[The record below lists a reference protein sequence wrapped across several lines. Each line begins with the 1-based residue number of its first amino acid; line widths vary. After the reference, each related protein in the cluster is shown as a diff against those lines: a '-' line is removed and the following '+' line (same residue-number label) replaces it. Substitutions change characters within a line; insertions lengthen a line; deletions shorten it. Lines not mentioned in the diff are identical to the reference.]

1 MDKEM
6 CMERKN
12 EMNMYTRKEAK
23 KEIMIDIYEECKM
36 QCVQKERDEE
46 IHKEE
51 REEGNNK
58 EANQERK
65 RKKVQKERVK

>member
-1 MDKEM
+1 MGTEHCVQREDEM
-6 CMERKN
+6 KK
-12 EMNMYTRKEAK
+12 YIRKEAK
-23 KEIMIDIYEECKM
+23 KELMIDIYEECKM

>member
-12 EMNMYTRKEAK
+12 EMKKYIRKEAK
-23 KEIMIDIYEECKM
+23 KKIMIDIYEECKM

-46 IHKEE
+46 MHKEE
-51 REEGNNK
+51 REEGNCK
-58 EANQERK
+58 EANKERIRK
-65 RKKVQKERVK
+65 MCRKKE